1 MIAMPANTMTGTT
14 APASRQIQ
22 CHKCGR
28 SMRSRLLPDGDTRR
42 HYCEVCARGNR
53 SCEVR
58 YASRKHEDRQC
69 GMNKEDCFFCRT
81 GLKLRSDSADK
92 DVGLM
97 MEKGREDPRS
107 CLEQLCPVWF
117 EKLHRGMHED
127 LDAYD
132 KDVVAEAWGW
142 SDKYSEVGGEYFC
155 EDCNTYS
162 YIIFNGSYSFG
173 SVWVELDRIGTAEHF
188 AQHYL
193 EMHDGRGDEKGRGAY
208 LKACSN
214 MISALDALEI
224 FSLNCRELQYDDK
237 KDHLLLLLGELR
249 TRFKRDMHYK
259 ANAAYDKEDYD
270 EVMEFFDST
279 EKNIREGFR

>member
-1 MIAMPANTMTGTT
+1 MSAKTTTGTT
-14 APASRQIQ
+14 TAAASRQIQ
-22 CHKCGR
+22 CHRCGR
-28 SMRSRLLPDGDTRR
+28 SMRSRLLPDGDTHR
-42 HYCEVCARGNR
+42 HYCAVCARGNR
-53 SCEVR
+53 LCELR
-58 YASRKHEDRQC
+58 YDYDKHANGQC
-69 GMNKEDCFFCRT
+69 GGDKEKCAYCGS
-81 GLKLRSDSADK
+81 GLRMVYDSADR
-92 DVGLM
+92 DVGRM
-97 MEKGREDPRS
+97 MEEDREDPRS

-117 EKLHRGMHED
+117 EKLRRGIHAD
-127 LDAYD
+127 LDTYD
-132 KDVVAEAWGW
+132 RDVVAEAWGW
-142 SDKYSEVGGEYFC
+142 SDKYNEVGGDHFC
-155 EDCNTYS
+155 LDCTTYG
-162 YIIFNGSYSFG
+162 YIIFNGSYQFG
-173 SVWVELDRIGTAEHF
+173 SIWVELDRIGTAEHF

-270 EVMEFFDST
+270 EVMEFFAHT
-279 EKNIREGFR
+279 EKNIREGFK